1 MYSYTGTLILTS
13 SSNCSNPGTHTDQPW
28 LISTLEEWHQT
39 LPTQGG
45 HCSHQTTFHCILLHP
60 NTPGTLRTAHH
71 SALIFHSNHRA
82 KKLGQ
87 KLGRRHVFSPLSVRH
102 SSSSFLGEF
111 LARAQGMHASAGYRF
126 LLTSNDG
133 QGSRTLFALQPNNRS
148 AVRASFHIRRQS
160 PTRTGTQRHSARH
173 RNTTAH
179 HFEVSPLL
187 IDQCL

>member
-13 SSNCSNPGTHTDQPW
+13 SSNCSNPGTHTDQPR
-28 LISTLEEWHQT
+28 LISTLEERHQT

-60 NTPGTLRTAHH
+60 NTPGTLRTAQH
-71 SALIFHSNHRA
+71 SALIFQFNHR
-82 KKLGQ
+82 GCQ
-87 KLGRRHVFSPLSVRH
+87 KLGRRHVFSPLPVRH

-133 QGSRTLFALQPNNRS
+133 QGPRTLFAHQTNNGS
-148 AVRASFHIRRQS
+148 AVRASFHIRGQS
-160 PTRTGTQRHSARH
+160 PTRTRTQRNSARH

-179 HFEVSPLL
+179 HFEVAPLL
-187 IDQCL
+187 IDQSL